1 MNLGAKKPIFNGHH
15 KYWIAKTTSLC
26 TNTPN
31 VCNAYLAVK
40 VVYSEKYRYFCIA
53 KSFYC

>member
-1 MNLGAKKPIFNGHH
+1 MNLGAKKPT
-15 KYWIAKTTSLC
+15 KTTSLC

-53 KSFYC
+53 KRIYC